1 MISAMTGG
9 SRLDHKKYRIGLG
22 AQILILGL
30 IVLTLHA
37 TGLWRGRL
45 LDDYF
50 ILDKAQSTSFGRLL
64 TEGLTVT
71 REEAGDFWWI
81 GEEHLFSYFRP
92 LLLLT
97 YKLPG
102 LLFEKPD
109 FWQHLINILLHLGTV
124 LLVLAAARHITKDP
138 KSAFLAA
145 LVFAVSIHH
154 LLSVQWISGR
164 KEPLIG
170 FLLVLAF
177 FLHLKARPIW
187 AALALFGALL
197 SGEQALVFPFLF
209 VIWDAISREKRTGEN
224 RQSARSALRKWP
236 SWALYF
242 GVLLFYLVVRALVYH
257 VPSVPVSAY
266 SALTWSQESVPRI
279 FLKCLL
285 FVFSL
290 TTSVPYIDKT
300 IIEQWINLPLLFVLA
315 VALVAAVAYVF
326 NLPGR
331 RQRAGRALLAMSAAS
346 FIPFL
351 PAAALPFYLYTPFL
365 FFSLAVGA
373 SLAAGRQTAL
383 PQKNPRRKARFFL
396 AGFLIAVNSGAV
408 IFLGWTSLG
417 DFFKISPDAL
427 FSTARL
433 LDKAAVDRNVLLVD
447 VPAEFP
453 PANFHFIKRLAE
465 ITGRDPRSMAF
476 ITDRPGG
483 NNPSSS
489 QVTPLSPPGFRIRSA
504 GRPYFQTPA
513 GRMMRLFAEKRILPG
528 KVFRKNG
535 YSVKILELAPETKPL
550 NRGRRFYSKIEGV
563 VGLEVQVN
571 EGQPPPLVIAFRGDV
586 PYLPFDMSKSPMT
599 IVSPPRPGPSEADF
613 LLRSLAGDKGS
624 PPGAIVLPR
633 QFRHDAGPKMGLGP
647 LLDRMAGQMPVFRRA
662 YFSFLRYLDEVN
674 SRLDAAGG
682 GRFRTEAS
690 NLGHEYYA
698 RAIEAMGGK
707 STMNVKSNALGVTW
721 DSLMDKAR
729 FFAADSL
736 RKENVRLSEEETA
749 ELANV
754 LALAQIAA
762 VANQVIPEDYL
773 SEWEIRHPERPYPP
787 ERPMWGLPKIY
798 WEPLR
803 ESIPWLYHAGA
814 LPWRDPAASNP
825 LDAFE
830 TYHFFSHAWLVCFD
844 LYRARYFQDGIFRGS
859 FRQKSP
865 GWRRIAEELM
875 LSKTATI
882 GYELLTIPVKS
893 GVLEITRLESL
904 PGWIK
909 SICRLFGLK
918 GAIAVE
924 SFRDYAVGQE
934 GAAFGAALAL
944 SGLPLKPSDGKLHRL
959 IIDSL

>member
-1 MISAMTGG
+1 MTGG
-9 SRLDHKKYRIGLG
+9 SRLDQKKYRIGLG
-22 AQILILGL
+22 AQILVLGL

-50 ILDKAQSTSFGRLL
+50 ILDKAQNRSFGRLL

-177 FLHLKARPIW
+177 LLHIKARPVW

-209 VIWDAISREKRTGEN
+209 VIWDVMGGEKRTVEN
-224 RQSARSALRKWP
+224 RQSARSGFRKWP

-242 GVLLFYLVVRALVYH
+242 GVLLFYLVLRALVFH

-285 FVFSL
+285 FLFSL

-300 IIEQWINLPLLFVLA
+300 IIEQWINIPLLFILA

-396 AGFLIAVNSGAV
+396 AGLLIAVNSGAM
-408 IFLGWTSLG
+408 IILGWTSLG

-489 QVTPLSPPGFRIRSA
+489 QVTPLGRSGFRIRSA
-504 GRPYFQTPA
+504 GRSYFQTPA
-513 GRMMRLFAEKRILPG
+513 GRTMRLFAEKRILPG

-535 YSVKILELAPETKPL
+535 YSVKILELAPETMPL
-550 NRGRRFYSKIEGV
+550 NRGRRFYSKSEGV
-563 VGLEVQVN
+563 VDLEVLVDDSKL
-571 EGQPPPLVIAFRGDV
+571 PPMVIGYRGHV
-586 PYLPFDMSKSPMT
+586 PYVLLDMAKSPLT
-599 IVSPPRPGPSEADF
+599 IASPPRPDPSEADF
-613 LLRSLAGDKGS
+613 LLRLLAGDKGS
-624 PPGAIVLPR
+624 PPGAIALPR
-633 QFRHDAGPKMGLGP
+633 HLRHDAGPKMGLGP
-647 LLDRMAGQMPVFRRA
+647 LLDRMARQTPVFRRA
-662 YFSFLRYLDEVN
+662 YISFLRYLDQVN

-707 STMNVKSNALGVTW
+707 STMNVKSNTFGVTW
-721 DSLMDKAR
+721 DSLMDEAR

-736 RKENVRLSEEETA
+736 RQENVRLSEEETA

-754 LALAQIAA
+754 LALAEIAA

-803 ESIPWLYHAGA
+803 ESIPWMYHAGA

-825 LDAFE
+825 LAAFE

-844 LYRARYFQDGIFRGS
+844 LYRARYFKTGVLNRS
-859 FRQKSP
+859 FGQKSP
-865 GWRRIAEELM
+865 GWWGIAKEIM
-875 LSKTATI
+875 VSKASTI
-882 GYELLTIPVKS
+882 GYELLTIPIKS
-893 GVLEITRLESL
+893 GVLEITSLEAL
-904 PGWIK
+904 PGPIK
-909 SICRLFGLK
+909 SICRLFGFK
-918 GAIAVE
+918 GMVAVE
-924 SFRDYAVGQE
+924 SFRDYAVGGE
-934 GAAFGAALAL
+934 GAAYGAALAL
-944 SGLPLKPSDGKLHRL
+944 SRLPLKPSDGRLHRL
-959 IIDSL
+959 IIDGL

>member
-1 MISAMTGG
+1 MISGMAGG
-9 SRLDHKKYRIGLG
+9 SRLDPKKYRLGLG

-37 TGLWRGRL
+37 AGLWRGRL
-45 LDDYF
+45 IDDYF
-50 ILDKAQSTSFGRLL
+50 ILDKAQNRSFGRLL

-81 GEEHLFSYFRP
+81 GEDHLFSYFRP

-102 LLFEKPD
+102 LLFEKTD

-124 LLVLAAARHITKDP
+124 LLVLTAARHITKDA

-145 LVFAVSIHH
+145 LLFAVSVHH
-154 LLSVQWISGR
+154 LLAVQWISGR

-170 FLLVLAF
+170 FLLALAF
-177 FLHLKARPIW
+177 LFHLKARAVW
-187 AALALFGALL
+187 AALAFLGALL
-197 SGEQALVFPFLF
+197 SGEQALVFPFLLI
-209 VIWDAISREKRTGEN
+209 IWDVSGREIGTGEN
-224 RQSARSALRKWP
+224 TRPARSALRKWP

-242 GVLLFYLVVRALVYH
+242 GVLLFFLVIRALVFH
-257 VPSVPVSAY
+257 FPSLPVSAY
-266 SALTWSQESVPRI
+266 SALTWSQESVLRI
-279 FLKCLL
+279 FLQCLS
-285 FVFSL
+285 FMFSL
-290 TTSVPYIDKT
+290 TTSMPYIDKT
-300 IIEQWINLPLLFVLA
+300 VIEQWINVPLLFFLA
-315 VALVAAVAYVF
+315 AALVAAVAYVF
-326 NLPGR
+326 NLLGR
-331 RQRAGRALLAMSAAS
+331 GLRAGRALLAMSALS

-373 SLAAGRQTAL
+373 SLAAGRQEAL
-383 PQKNPRRKARFFL
+383 PQKNLRRKGRIFL
-396 AGFLIAVNSGAV
+396 TGLMIAVNSGAV
-408 IFLGWTSLG
+408 IILGWTSLG
-417 DFFKISPDAL
+417 DFFKISPAAL

-433 LDKAAVDRNVLLVD
+433 LDKAAVGRNVFLVD

-465 ITGRDPRSMAF
+465 ITGRDPHSMAF

-489 QVTPLSPPGFRIRSA
+489 NVTPLGAAGFRIRSA

-513 GRMMRLFAEKRILPG
+513 GRMMRLFAEKNILPG
-528 KVFRKNG
+528 KVFQRNG

-563 VGLEVQVN
+563 VGLEIRVN
-571 EGQPPPLVIAFRGDV
+571 DSQPPPLVIGFRGNV
-586 PYLPFDMSKSPMT
+586 PYVLLDMAESPST
-599 IVSPPRPGPSEADF
+599 IASPPRPVSSEADF
-613 LLRSLAGDKGS
+613 LLRSLAGDKGI
-624 PPGAIVLPR
+624 PPRAIALPR
-633 QFRHDAGPKMGLGP
+633 QLRHDAGPKMGLGP
-647 LLDRMAGQMPVFRRA
+647 LLDRMAGQIPVFRRA
-662 YFSFLRYLDEVN
+662 YISFLRYLDEVN
-674 SRLDAAGG
+674 ARLDAAGG

-707 STMNVKSNALGVTW
+707 STMNVKSNTLGLTW

-729 FFAADSL
+729 LFAVDSL
-736 RKENVRLSEEETA
+736 RQENVRLSEEETV
-749 ELANV
+749 ELANM

-773 SEWEIRHPERPYPP
+773 EVWEIRHPERPNPP
-787 ERPMWGLPKIY
+787 ERPMWGLPRVY

-814 LPWRDPAASNP
+814 LPWRDPASSNP

-830 TYHFFSHAWLVCFD
+830 THHFFSHAWLVCFD
-844 LYRARYFQDGIFRGS
+844 LYRARYFQDGIFHGS

-865 GWRRIAEELM
+865 GWRRIAQELM
-875 LSKTATI
+875 WSKASTI
-882 GYELLTIPVKS
+882 GYEILTIPIK
-893 GVLEITRLESL
+893 GGILEITRLESL

-909 SICRLFGLK
+909 SACRLFGLK

-924 SFRDYAVGQE
+924 SFRDYAVGKE
-934 GAAFGAALAL
+934 GAAYGAALAL
-944 SGLPLKPSDGKLHRL
+944 SGLPLKPSDGRLHRV
-959 IIDSL
+959 IIDGL